1 MLSYIHVDPLQLKVL
16 YIELFHIFSYI
27 QINTLHQSAGQKWT
41 TDANYTI
48 QHPQEE

>member
-1 MLSYIHVDPLQLKVL
+1 MKAIAGKKWGGDRKTLKNYTV
-16 YIELFHIFSYI
+16 
-27 QINTLHQSAGQKWT
+27 QSAGQKWT